1 MFIDWL
7 LIAQQPAIDC
17 SVVQLNPIVVC
28 SKRRLYSDRLKR
40 VINYIKLSDNTEEFS
55 VNRCT
60 YLANEL
66 GKPFVFEQDKK
77 WCNKEKQLLMSVWT
91 Y

>member
-1 MFIDWL
+1 MYELVL
-7 LIAQQPAIDC
+7 LAQLNDFPNCILQY
-17 SVVQLNPIVVC
+17 NPIVVC
-28 SKRRLYSDRLKR
+28 NKRILYNAKLKKFIR
-40 VINYIKLSDNTEEFS
+40 YIKLSDKTEEFI

-66 GKPFVFEQDKK
+66 EEPFVFEEDKK
-77 WCNKEKQLLMSVWT
+77 WCNKEKHIYKSVWN